1 MSKIVYGSKYKSG
14 MSRVEIAKAIRA
26 EIKSAVKSGALPKAK
41 YSVRCRSYSGGG
53 SIDVAIANV
62 EQVGFELYNQERLAR
77 DLSGEYSSHMLPWM
91 APEAMALVGK
101 VEAIVGAYNFDGS
114 DSMSDYFHVNFYGSV
129 DFESEY
135 QCAMRESA
143 VAKVKV
149 AA

>member
-1 MSKIVYGSKYKSG
+1 MSKIVYGSKYKSE

-41 YSVRCRSYSGGG
+41 YSVRCQSYSGGG

-62 EQVGFELYNQERLAR
+62 EQVGFELYNQELLAKDR
-77 DLSGEYSSHMLPWM
+77 ANEWNAGIPWM
-91 APEAMALVGK
+91 AESAMELVRK
-101 VEAIVGAYNFDGS
+101 VEAIVKAYNFDGS
-114 DSMSDYFHVNFYGSV
+114 DSMTDYFHVNFYGSV

-135 QCAMRESA
+135 QCAMREAA
-143 VAKVKV
+143 VAKLKE